1 MANQLPDPVAE
12 EVKQERQARL
22 MALQATISAERLRRK
37 IGRTLAVLVD
47 AIDEEGTAI
56 ARSTADAPEIDGVVY
71 VANGAN
77 LPVGEL
83 AEVRILDTD
92 EHDLYAEVAV
102 VKETKNKPRQKD
114 GVRGKRRS

>member
-1 MANQLPDPVAE
+1 
-12 EVKQERQARL
+12 

-56 ARSTADAPEIDGVVY
+56 ARSTADAPEIDGVVN

-102 VKETKNKPRQKD
+102 VKETKNKPRGNEKQTPPE
-114 GVRGKRRS
+114 RWRSGQAPLVTSYLE